1 MSRSAPSSPG
11 AAAVSIP
18 SLDGLRAVA
27 IIVVFL
33 SHWQEAAGVPR
44 FIPGNFGVTLFF
56 FLSGYLITTLMR
68 VEVERTGALSI
79 RLFYLRRA
87 LRIFPTCYLVLGAA
101 ALYGWFRG
109 SSDPWFLVGQ
119 AVHLTNFQIIRHG
132 WEAPIAPYTD
142 VFWSLA
148 VEEHFYL
155 AFPAL
160 FVLMTRWMPLG
171 RMANVLLIVCALVFL
186 WRCLLVFGFGAHP
199 DRTYLG
205 TDTRI
210 DSILFGCVLALR
222 GNPALDSTAI
232 GETAW
237 KRYLLPLAV
246 AVLLV
251 SQLVGGRT
259 FRETFGYSIQ
269 GLCLFVVFVV
279 AVRYPGWGV
288 MRVLNWSVMRW
299 IGLLSFAIYLVHPA
313 MLAAAVSLVGRSF
326 VEVGAVATVLT
337 LGASAL
343 LYYGVERPMAGLRRR
358 FSVTHGA
365 PTGFV
370 HAASSARVGSV
381 RDGAMQSSP
390 WQRDPRQ

>member
-1 MSRSAPSSPG
+1 MTRSEPSSTG
-11 AAAVSIP
+11 APALSIP

-27 IIVVFL
+27 ILVVFL

-68 VEVERTGALSI
+68 VEVERTGTLRI
-79 RLFYLRRA
+79 RLFYVRRA
-87 LRIFPTCYLVLGAA
+87 LRIFPTCYLVLAAA
-101 ALYGWFRG
+101 ALYGWSRG
-109 SSDPWFLVGQ
+109 SSDLWFLVGQ
-119 AVHLTNFQIIRHG
+119 AAHLTNYQIIQHG
-132 WEAPIAPYTD
+132 WEAPIAPHTD

-160 FVLMTRWMPLG
+160 FLLMIRWMPLA
-171 RMANVLLIVCALVFL
+171 RMANLLLFACSLIFL
-186 WRCLLVFGFGAHP
+186 WRCLLVFGLGSHP

-222 GNPALDSTAI
+222 GNPALDSTEI
-232 GETAW
+232 GETTW
-237 KRYLLPLAV
+237 KRYLLPLAI
-246 AVLLV
+246 AVLLA
-251 SQLVGGRT
+251 SQLVGGRS

-288 MRVLNWSVMRW
+288 MRVLNWPAMRW
-299 IGLLSFAIYLVHPA
+299 IGLLSYAIYLVHPA
-313 MLAAAVSLVGRSF
+313 MLAAAVALVGRSF
-326 VEVGAVATVLT
+326 VEVGAVATLLT

-343 LYYGVERPMAGLRRR
+343 LYYGVERPMSGLRRR

-365 PTGFV
+365 PIGSV
-370 HAASSARVGSV
+370 SAESSASAGSLP
-381 RDGAMQSSP
+381 DGSLRPGS

>member
-1 MSRSAPSSPG
+1 M
-11 AAAVSIP
+11 SIP

-27 IIVVFL
+27 ILLVFL

-68 VEVERTGALSI
+68 VEIERTGTLSI

-87 LRIFPTCYLVLGAA
+87 LRIFPTCYLVLAAA
-101 ALYGWFRG
+101 ALYGWSR
-109 SSDPWFLVGQ
+109 SATDMWFLVGQ
-119 AVHLTNFQIIRHG
+119 AVHLTNYQIILHG
-132 WEAPIAPYTD
+132 WEAPIAPHTD

-160 FVLMTRWMPLG
+160 FLVMIRRMPLEYV
-171 RMANVLLIVCALVFL
+171 ANMLLCVCAAVFL
-186 WRCLLVFGFGAHP
+186 WRCLLVFGLGAHP

-232 GETAW
+232 EESTW
-237 KRYLLPLAV
+237 KRYLFPVALAV
-246 AVLLV
+246 LFA
-251 SQLVGGRT
+251 SQLVGGRA

-279 AVRYPGWGV
+279 AVRYPSWGV
-288 MRVLNWSVMRW
+288 IRVLNWTAMRW

-313 MLAAAVSLVGRSF
+313 MLAAAVALVGRSVF
-326 VEVGAVATVLT
+326 EVGAVATLLT
-337 LGASAL
+337 LAASAM
-343 LYYGVERPMAGLRRR
+343 LYYGVERPMSGLRRR
-358 FSVTHGA
+358 FSVTHGV
-365 PTGFV
+365 PSHPG
-370 HAASSARVGSV
+370 RV
-381 RDGAMQSSP
+381 QSSYKTSAAGEGALSP
-390 WQRDPRQ
+390 GTSQRGPRQ